1 MTIGRLEINT
11 GKFAQNAAVLGKFA
25 LNYGAHVAGTAV
37 IGSYVVNHVTVGSI
51 LLGAGAMIGLG
62 LNCHRI
68 NLKIA
73 KEAQE
78 KEVPI
83 SKVLNPEITLKKSKK
98 RR

>member
-11 GKFAQNAAVLGKFA
+11 EKFAQNAAVLGKFV
-25 LNYGAHVAGTAV
+25 LNYGAHVAGTLL
-37 IGSYVVNHVTVGSI
+37 IGSAVLGSFNI
-51 LLGAGAMIGLG
+51 ASLVLGTAAIVGLG
-62 LNCHRI
+62 INCHRW

-98 RR
+98 RK